1 MRWKDLTIGKKI
13 GIGFAFVLVLMLAI
27 SGLSERGFKQLSL
40 EMDDAAYFNELQ
52 KTMLLRE
59 IDHLGWQNKVIIYLL
74 SDSDAPLKV
83 KTDDHACKLG
93 KFLYGDERRVA
104 EDNMPSLAPLFKTLE
119 EPHHTLHDSA
129 RLIQQS
135 VKANDGDRDDAF
147 GIYNTKSRKALQQ
160 VKADLHS
167 IADRIADHV
176 HENNL
181 QLKKDAV
188 VKRTTIT
195 VCTIIAVLLGVLFSL
210 FIGRGVSANL
220 SKAVALANKLAGGD
234 LTTKLSIEQKD
245 ETGQLATALNAMSDR
260 LNSMISTMSKEVLGL
275 ASTSNELNSVAETMG
290 ANSKA
295 VSDNTEMVASS
306 IQQLS
311 GNMDSVAAAT
321 EEASTN
327 VNIVATASEEVATS
341 IGEVDTKTSE
351 ARSITEDAVALAGSS
366 TVKVDALGEA
376 ALKISDVTQVITEI
390 SEQTNLLALNATIEA
405 ARAGEAGKGFAVV
418 ANEIKELAKQ
428 TADATGE
435 IRESIDAMQ
444 GSTNET
450 VDEIRQIADVIS
462 RVDAIV
468 EAIAMSVSEQ
478 AATTGEITENIV
490 QAAQGIGEVN
500 EHVAQSASASSE
512 IAGSIGS
519 VSDLTAEL
527 SVTSDTVKDTAMDLG
542 NIASELKSM
551 IEEFKVRT

>member
-1 MRWKDLTIGKKI
+1 MRWKDLTIGRKI
-13 GIGFAFVLVLMLAI
+13 GVGFAFVLMLMLAI

-52 KTMLLRE
+52 KSMLLRE

-83 KTDDHACKLG
+83 KVDDHACKLG